1 MNMDLAHIPLNYLQI
16 WGVPLIYDKLMFLLL
31 YTPTG
36 LTQKNDNC
44 NFDYWFDEDVKR
56 FKMKLQMV

>member
-1 MNMDLAHIPLNYLQI
+1 MDLAHAPPNYLQI

-44 NFDYWFDEDVKR
+44 NFNLIYIGLM
-56 FKMKLQMV
+56 KMLRDLR